1 MKQKR
6 YIIRYTYKS
15 DDTLRSFTALE
26 TDDYDEATAYINENA
41 SDKLDGEDY
50 ELIDNQIK

>member
-1 MKQKR
+1 M
-6 YIIRYTYKS
+6 I
-15 DDTLRSFTALE
+15 RSFTALE